1 MQKIKLNNMKE
12 FDPFNTPVTNNTNPS
27 NNTAIVVLG
36 ALSLVT
42 LAALVMFYIHNK
54 QQEEI
59 EAMK

>member
-1 MQKIKLNNMKE
+1 MKE

-36 ALSLVT
+36 ALTIVAV
-42 LAALVMFYIHNK
+42 AAFVMFYIDKK